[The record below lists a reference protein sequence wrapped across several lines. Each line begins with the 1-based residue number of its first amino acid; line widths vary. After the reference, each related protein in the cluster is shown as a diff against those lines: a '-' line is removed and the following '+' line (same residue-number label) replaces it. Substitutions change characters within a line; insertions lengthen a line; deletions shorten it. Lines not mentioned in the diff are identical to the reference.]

1 MQSTSKAG
9 KAGVCLVGGGRIGTV
24 HLRNIINNPRL
35 ELKYF
40 VDVDE
45 QIANSYAA
53 KAPNCK
59 ALSKLDEALADKS
72 VVGVV
77 ICSPTATHR
86 DLIIASV
93 RAGKA
98 VMCEKPISLKLSEVD
113 ECYIEA
119 KKNNVPLL
127 CGYQRRSDPSF
138 VKLKETIEHGK
149 LGKVQIVKTI
159 SRDHPVPPVK
169 FLKISGGI
177 FHDCGSHDIDVVRWL
192 TGEDPIE
199 VSAIASSFN
208 PDIKALNDFDTVL
221 INLKLPSG
229 ILASI
234 DLSRNGP
241 YGYDQR
247 IEVLGEKGMI
257 QAMNKQPTSVIVS
270 LDDGVHTDPYL
281 HSFPERY
288 EQTYNIELDHF
299 ADVMLQGVP
308 VRIGHDDVR
317 KVSIIADAAE
327 HSART
332 GQIVHPKYN

>member
-1 MQSTSKAG
+1 MQANSG
-9 KAGVCLVGGGRIGTV
+9 RAGVCLVGGGRIGTV

-35 ELKYF
+35 DLKYF

-45 QIANSYAA
+45 GIAKSYAA
-53 KAPNCK
+53 KAPGCK
-59 ALSKLDEALADKS
+59 ALLSIGEALADPS

-77 ICSPTATHR
+77 VCSPTATHR
-86 DLIIASV
+86 DIILASV

-113 ECYIEA
+113 ECYNEA
-119 KKNNVPLL
+119 KKHNVPLL

-138 VKLKETIEHGK
+138 VKLRETVISGK
-149 LGKVQIVKTI
+149 IGKVQIVKTM
-159 SRDHPVPPVK
+159 SRDHPVPPVR
-169 FLKISGGI
+169 FLRISGGI

-199 VSAIASSFN
+199 VSAVANAFN
-208 PDIKALNDFDTVL
+208 PDIKALDDFDTVL
-221 INLKLPSG
+221 INLKMPSG
-229 ILASI
+229 IIASI

-247 IEVLGEKGMI
+247 IEVLTEKGMV
-257 QAMNKQPTSVIVS
+257 QAMNKQPTSVILS
-270 LDDGVHTDPYL
+270 LEDGVHTDPYL

-288 EQTYNIELDHF
+288 EQAYNIELDHF
-299 ADVMLQGVP
+299 ADVMLKGVT
-308 VRIGHDDVR
+308 VRIGHEDVR

-332 GQIVHPKYN
+332 GQVVRPKYD